1 MKKFIVFGALALAI
15 SSAPVLAHHPAAD
28 MVDAETY
35 DMISLNVADT
45 PHATMDLEEMGSSMT
60 RTTITTETLEDMD
73 DLIQRGGLVTQI
85 KQLGG
90 FVNVTTSFN
99 YDGSVTMTIT
109 QID

>member
-1 MKKFIVFGALALAI
+1 M
-15 SSAPVLAHHPAAD
+15 
-28 MVDAETY
+28 T
-35 DMISLNVADT
+35 MISLNVADT

-90 FVNVTTSFN
+90 FVSVTTSFN